1 MVGESPHAEQLGS
14 LGNPAAIPRE
24 PRRLAL
30 GFRFSQTGGLGGHGD
45 DQGAPLIRLGRS
57 RLNQQRVVHGW
68 GPRASSS
75 DRPMY
80 SVYIGHYFEAC
91 KLPASRS
98 VWLGLLQVG
107 GVIAGLR
114 IGENEDAEVGEL
126 ADGIW
131 LSCMLTGLGLQTFAD
146 RSELKGLE
154 LQIGVM
160 VKSLVH
166 KLMRMSS
173 SKSSL
178 ISVEN

>member
-1 MVGESPHAEQLGS
+1 M
-14 LGNPAAIPRE
+14 
-24 PRRLAL
+24 
-30 GFRFSQTGGLGGHGD
+30 
-45 DQGAPLIRLGRS
+45 
-57 RLNQQRVVHGW
+57 
-68 GPRASSS
+68 
-75 DRPMY
+75 
-80 SVYIGHYFEAC
+80 
-91 KLPASRS
+91 
-98 VWLGLLQVG
+98 
-107 GVIAGLR
+107 IAGLR

-131 LSCMLTGLGLQTFAD
+131 LSCMLTGLGLQTVAD

-166 KLMRMSS
+166 KLMRTSS